1 VYITFSDKH
10 DIVSQAEQIAAAFG
24 IDKADYLVSD
34 AALERYYKENSKE
47 PTSYA
52 LFSLILIVL
61 GALTA
66 VAIIFIVRNSFNIS
80 VHERNRDYGILRCIG
95 LTRRQIIHMI
105 LYEALSVGIMG
116 TALGILVGYGFC
128 RLAFYNIGK
137 YFEYLGG
144 YGVTPVSVLW
154 TVICMLVA
162 TGYAMV
168 GPIQKLYSLNPIEAL
183 RRVDEV
189 NSVRKERGKKEK
201 SRDKSNK
208 KDLKQ
213 YQKMDRLTKRF
224 GIEAGYAYRNL
235 MRTRSRFLLVAV
247 TLTIGG
253 SFYIGG
259 STFSKLLSEEMNSFA
274 SDDYTGFF
282 NCQDETEFNTV
293 KRDLSSLNCVS
304 NGNGKVET
312 TFDWTTQDDAAEVG
326 NASLYETG
334 SNAAYFIG
342 LEESDYEK
350 ILSGCEKLGLKINA
364 KSNALNVVE
373 IENSVENDFVIPFK
387 LDYKFNV
394 QAVLDK
400 EEFKNLAADV
410 DYYFWAEDYMYGQP
424 IYVYS
429 LDGGFE
435 ALFEAGL
442 SDDLYISNVQG
453 DYTYNISVDERASDY
468 YKFENYINNT
478 VHDYVDVTLELKF
491 ILKVFKLVRLAINTV
506 VILVLLIFFIN
517 SINIQHS
524 QMLLRK
530 DEFGILRVIGMSKK
544 QLKKSLIIENMAG
557 VVAAAFWSVV
567 LGVFGG
573 NVLARVL
580 EWVDQIDDEVRDY
593 SPVTIDIKSVVVVV
607 LLLLFLGLVSAAIA
621 SNTDENSKH

>member
-1 VYITFSDKH
+1 
-10 DIVSQAEQIAAAFG
+10 
-24 IDKADYLVSD
+24 
-34 AALERYYKENSKE
+34 
-47 PTSYA
+47 
-52 LFSLILIVL
+52 L

-137 YFEYLGG
+137 YFDYLGG
-144 YGVTPVSVLW
+144 YSVAPISVLW
-154 TVICMLVA
+154 TVVCMLVA
-162 TGYAMV
+162 TGYAMI

-183 RRVDEV
+183 RRSDEV
-189 NSVRKERGKKEK
+189 NSVRKEPGKKEK
-201 SRDKSNK
+201 SNK
-208 KDLKQ
+208 KNLKQ
-213 YQKMDRLTKRF
+213 IKRTDRLTKHF

-259 STFSKLLSEEMNSFA
+259 STFSKLLSVEMNSYA

-282 NCQDETEFNTV
+282 NCWDEAEFNTI
-293 KRDLSSLNCVS
+293 KLDLSSLNCVS
-304 NGNGKVET
+304 NGNGKAEI
-312 TFDWTTQDDAAEVG
+312 TFDWTTQEDAADSG
-326 NASLYETG
+326 NTSPYETG
-334 SNAAYFIG
+334 NNAAYFIG
-342 LEESDYEK
+342 LEETDYEQL
-350 ILSGCEKLGLKINA
+350 LSECEKLGLKINA
-364 KSNALNVVE
+364 RSNALNVIEV
-373 IENSVENDFVIPFK
+373 ENSVEDDFSIPFK
-387 LDYKFNV
+387 AGYEFNV
-394 QAVLDK
+394 QAVLGK

-410 DYYFWAEDYMYGQP
+410 DYSFWEEEYLYGQP
-424 IYVYS
+424 IYVYP
-429 LDGGFE
+429 LDDGFE
-435 ALFEAGL
+435 TLFEAGL
-442 SDDLYISNVQG
+442 SENLYTSNVQSN
-453 DYTYNISVDERASDY
+453 YTYNVYVDERASDY
-468 YKFENYINNT
+468 YKFENYLNNT
-478 VHDYVDVTLELKF
+478 THDYIDETLEIKI
-491 ILKVFKLVRLAINTV
+491 ILKIFKLVKLAINTV
-506 VILVLLIFFIN
+506 IVLVLLIFFIN

-544 QLKKSLIIENMAG
+544 QLKRSLIIENMAG

-567 LGVFGG
+567 LGTIGG

-580 EWVDQIDDEVRDY
+580 EWLNQIDDEVRDY
-593 SPVTIDIKSVVVVV
+593 SPVTIDIKSVIVVI
-607 LLLLFLGLVSAAIA
+607 LLLLFLGFVSAAIA